1 VDVKPW
7 TKEQLAEYMAE
18 FNAKMA
24 PQSTI
29 SNSEVADQGPES
41 KLARKI
47 VKYCDEHGFV
57 CQCFRQSK
65 KAKGFLMP
73 GLPD

>member
-1 VDVKPW
+1 MSYVPR
-7 TKEQLAEYMAE
+7 TEAEVEAYMAE
-18 FNAKMA
+18 YEAKMR

-29 SNSEVADQGPES
+29 SNQDIPDQGPEAN
-41 KLARKI
+41 LARKI